1 MTTPDLRPDQ
11 QPDTTSR
18 APMYAALGVVVLVLV
33 IAFGS
38 WLVRDDE
45 MWTGSDAASG
55 SASQGAAGD
64 VELALPARESGRCM
78 PVQADTL
85 AKAEDAFDGEVV
97 DVSGSTV
104 TIAVSEWYAGDNQA
118 TRVRLDAGRA
128 SSSLEGHFDFQEGRR
143 YLVAAN
149 DDTVLVCG
157 LSGPYSADLER
168 VYQEAFPG

>member
-18 APMYAALGVVVLVLV
+18 APLYAALVVVVLVLLV
-33 IAFGS
+33 AFGS

-45 MWTGSDAASG
+45 MWTGSDATSDSASEDASG
-55 SASQGAAGD
+55 APSGAGA
-64 VELALPARESGRCM
+64 VQLALPPREPGRCM

-104 TIAVSEWYAGDNQA
+104 TIVVSRSSFPSSC
-118 TRVRLDAGRA
+118 RVIVPMTSSA
-128 SSSLEGHFDFQEGRR
+128 S
-143 YLVAAN
+143 
-149 DDTVLVCG
+149 
-157 LSGPYSADLER
+157 
-168 VYQEAFPG
+168 